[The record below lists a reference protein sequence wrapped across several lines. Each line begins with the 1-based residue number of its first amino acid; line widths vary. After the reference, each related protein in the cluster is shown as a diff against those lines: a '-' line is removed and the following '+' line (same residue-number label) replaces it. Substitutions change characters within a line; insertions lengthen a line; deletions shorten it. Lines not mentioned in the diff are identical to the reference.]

1 MRNAVGKQHGVVFV
15 LRPADQVVRGVQPV
29 NLPLR
34 GGLDGP
40 EQHLISRSDRH
51 NAAGQEQAAEIFQ
64 RAMAAFMTLVPM
76 ALFFCFQ
83 KMMIGGVKMGAL
95 KG

>member
-1 MRNAVGKQHGVVFV
+1 
-15 LRPADQVVRGVQPV
+15 
-29 NLPLR
+29 
-34 GGLDGP
+34 
-40 EQHLISRSDRH
+40 
-51 NAAGQEQAAEIFQ
+51 
-64 RAMAAFMTLVPM
+64 MAAFMTLVPM